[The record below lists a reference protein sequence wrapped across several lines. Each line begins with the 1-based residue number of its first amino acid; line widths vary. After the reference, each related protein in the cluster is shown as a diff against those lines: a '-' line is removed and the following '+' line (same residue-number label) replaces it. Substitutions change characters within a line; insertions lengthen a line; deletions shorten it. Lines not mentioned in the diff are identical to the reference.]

1 MPTHRPWPLVSVAFI
16 SWVAASMLLASTA
29 WAQFERREAIF
40 YLYGHYNYATQRAYP
55 EFNDMLN
62 IIDIGHAELAE
73 RLVTAKGEAEAIT
86 RIEED
91 LFAMVTQMF
100 IGKKRRPRFSP
111 AEETIAPESVKLAWK
126 VSKAF
131 DWTHYLHRQVYDI
144 LSDEQV
150 KDKERAIR
158 EALHYYLT
166 EPDRAFPT
174 QLKTMELM
182 EGQPFSGY
190 WRRKYPRFNRA
201 IWAYHWLQLA
211 ANEALL
217 EPDPATRR
225 KNMERA
231 VAEFKKMF
239 LNPDLL
245 PKHMPMAHEVSP
257 EFAKRFPEVA
267 TVFDNL
273 HTFHD
278 IYMDLLT
285 NPAVQDKRAEAYQ
298 QLTIMLNPSSHLEER
313 PASLLLPPVP
323 VDRHQP
329 LLQMDQEEHMAMMM
343 LSTEEQHRLL
353 ALPVETRKQMLM
365 RQKDHQGMDKKM
377 KGMDH

>member
-1 MPTHRPWPLVSVAFI
+1 MPTLRPLPLVGVAFI

-73 RLVTAKGEAEAIT
+73 RLTTAKSEEEAIAT
-86 RIEED
+86 IEED
-91 LFAMVTQMF
+91 LFTMVTKMF
-100 IGKKRRPRFSP
+100 IGQTRRPRFSP

-126 VSKAF
+126 ITKAF
-131 DWTHYLHRQVYDI
+131 EWTHSLHRQVYDI

-150 KDKERAIR
+150 KNKERAIR

-166 EPDRAFPT
+166 EPGRAFPMR
-174 QLKTMELM
+174 LKAMDLM
-182 EGQPFSGY
+182 EGQSFSGY
-190 WRRKYPRFNRA
+190 WRTKYPRFNGA

-211 ANEALL
+211 ANETLL
-217 EPDPATRR
+217 EPNPATRR
-225 KNMERA
+225 KNIERA

-257 EFAKRFPEVA
+257 TFAQRFPDVA
-267 TVFDNL
+267 AVFDNL

-285 NPAVQDKRAEAYQ
+285 NPAVHDKREEAYK
-298 QLTIMLNPSSHLEER
+298 QLALMANPSSHLEEQ
-313 PASLLLPPVP
+313 PAHLLLPPVP
-323 VDRHQP
+323 VDRQQP

-343 LSTEEQHRLL
+343 LSTKEQHRLL
-353 ALPVETRKQMLM
+353 ALPVEARKQKLI
-365 RQKDHQGMDKKM
+365 RHQGMD
-377 KGMDH
+377 H